1 MNHILKIILMYVAMF
16 VSLGFFWFWWALPSS
31 ELITL
36 EPNVKLQCL
45 SYAPF
50 GKDESPFDF
59 DKGLKLS
66 KERIDKD
73 LELLA
78 KYTSCIRTYSS
89 TALEDIPALARK
101 HGV

>member
-1 MNHILKIILMYVAMF
+1 MSNYNA
-16 VSLGFFWFWWALPSS
+16 S
-31 ELITL
+31 
-36 EPNVKLQCL
+36 

-59 DKGLKLS
+59 DRGLKLS

-89 TALEDIPALARK
+89 TGLEEIPSLARK
-101 HGV
+101 HGLKMWLGAW